1 MPTDFTHTPIN
12 AETFLDRLAGGFGRV
27 VLFLRENNPAPF
39 REAILDS
46 CRHHRAFDGQSEG
59 YRTDYLLDITE
70 ATGEPEFYAAHIRRA
85 LGADDEDFEYGQL
98 YALAA
103 RLAQS
108 GDAEARRVIYHRFAR
123 LARAT
128 EQFSLLP
135 ALAATARA
143 LEAKLRALWADG
155 EDMPLYQPFR

>member
-1 MPTDFTHTPIN
+1 M
-12 AETFLDRLAGGFGRV
+12 
-27 VLFLRENNPAPF
+27 
-39 REAILDS
+39 
-46 CRHHRAFDGQSEG
+46 
-59 YRTDYLLDITE
+59 
-70 ATGEPEFYAAHIRRA
+70 
-85 LGADDEDFEYGQL
+85 
-98 YALAA
+98 
-103 RLAQS
+103 
-108 GDAEARRVIYHRFAR
+108 IYHRFAR